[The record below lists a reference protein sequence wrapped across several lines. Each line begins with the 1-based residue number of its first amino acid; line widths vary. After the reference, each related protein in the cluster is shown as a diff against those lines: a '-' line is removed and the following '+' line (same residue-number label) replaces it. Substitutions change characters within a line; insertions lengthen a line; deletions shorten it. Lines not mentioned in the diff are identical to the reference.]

1 MSEKVWLK
9 LQYIEASF
17 GKKIHIKEW
26 KLTGHPSEIIFKYMR
41 LIAISRNEEELEKEY
56 AKKMANCLI
65 YRGATEDVVRKFGE
79 IEVMNK
85 IGDIENRDEISLELC
100 YELADNYPVFAD
112 IVIIEDG
119 EARFQWLNE
128 KITFMYR

>member
-1 MSEKVWLK
+1 
-9 LQYIEASF
+9 
-17 GKKIHIKEW
+17 
-26 KLTGHPSEIIFKYMR
+26 
-41 LIAISRNEEELEKEY
+41 
-56 AKKMANCLI
+56 MANCLI